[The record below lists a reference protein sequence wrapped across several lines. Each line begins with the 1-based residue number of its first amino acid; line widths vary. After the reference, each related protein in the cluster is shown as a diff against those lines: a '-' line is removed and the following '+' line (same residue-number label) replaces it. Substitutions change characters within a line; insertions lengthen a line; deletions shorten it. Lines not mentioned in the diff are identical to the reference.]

1 VKLYSSHGSG
11 GNGKDG
17 LLLKVNVS
25 RDLVTIENEKDFHG
39 GMADPL
45 VTVNKGMAL
54 DERKAECGGLVEQ
67 SWVQVGTVKGSH
79 WLCERGFEAWEVS
92 DTRSAAGDC
101 DEIRVKP
108 KDLSE

>member
-1 VKLYSSHGSG
+1 MKLYSSHGSG

-54 DERKAECGGLVEQ
+54 DERKAECGGL
-67 SWVQVGTVKGSH
+67 SSRVGYKSAPSKVANGCASADSR
-79 WLCERGFEAWEVS
+79 RGRSRTPEAPPE
-92 DTRSAAGDC
+92 TAMRS
-101 DEIRVKP
+101 E
-108 KDLSE
+108 